1 MIKGM
6 VGYLYQGSTVV
17 LNKSDI
23 KNAKNEDFTEVSIFI
38 NEDNIRQWAEE
49 LDMLEDDEEEW

>member
-6 VGYLYQGSTVV
+6 VGSYIKTTVV

-38 NEDNIRQWAEE
+38 NEDNIRQW
-49 LDMLEDDEEEW
+49 